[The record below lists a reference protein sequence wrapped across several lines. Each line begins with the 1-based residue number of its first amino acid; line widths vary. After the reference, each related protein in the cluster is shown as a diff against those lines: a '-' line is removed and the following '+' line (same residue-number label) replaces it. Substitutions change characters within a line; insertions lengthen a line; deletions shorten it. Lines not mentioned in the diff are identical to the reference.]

1 MQPMP
6 PPDILHQSPHFIVL
20 NKPAGLA
27 VHPGPSGGP
36 SIEDWFPQ
44 LTRRK
49 DGPWLVHRL
58 DADTAGCLVIALRKT
73 ALVQAQELF
82 ASGAV
87 RKTYWAVVA
96 GYPKGDAG
104 TVNAPLRRVSDRS
117 GWRMAAGP
125 GGQSAVSD
133 WRVLGPAPGMTWLEV
148 HPHTGRTHQVRVHC
162 AELGTPILGDERY
175 GTAGPPLHLLS
186 RAIEIP
192 LQPPVHATAP
202 VPPHMLAALRKCGY
216 QEA

>member
-6 PPDILHQSPHFIVL
+6 PPEILTQTPHFVVL

-27 VHPGPSGGP
+27 VHAGPSGGP
-36 SIEDWFPQ
+36 SVEDWFPL

-73 ALVQAQELF
+73 ALVQAQALF

-87 RKTYWAVVA
+87 RKTYWAIVA
-96 GYPKGDAG
+96 GDAPGDTG
-104 TVNAPLRRVSDRS
+104 TIDAPLRRVSDRS
-117 GWRMAAGP
+117 GWRMVAGP
-125 GGQSAVSD
+125 GGQTAVSD
-133 WRVLGPAPGMTWLEV
+133 WRVLGRAPGLTWLEV
-148 HPHTGRTHQVRVHC
+148 RPHTGRTHQVRVHC

-175 GTAGPPLHLLS
+175 GTPGPRLHLLS
-186 RAIEIP
+186 RTIAIP
-192 LQPPVHATAP
+192 LDPPIAAEAP
-202 VPPHMLAALRKCGY
+202 PPPHMLENLRRCGF
-216 QEA
+216 AG